1 MMRFILLTVLL
12 STQLWAVPAEQ
23 ANLQAMLDLDRFHA
37 YSQSWSFTMMGR
49 GKAELAK
56 IVLALTPAQIAAMKL
71 DASKLADAQK
81 YDDLLLQILQKQRPD
96 LKLKSAD
103 VAWGYNFFKN
113 KMNDAYLIQDPS
125 RNFKPAN
132 IDGNISTID
141 YAGQNYQVKPLDS
154 SEVLLNVDGYVSNRT
169 TRAVFWE
176 ASQSQRP
183 IEMHVGSA
191 DDFRN
196 NLTLR
201 GSKIVGEVRTAA
213 RNYNPIYLI
222 QDPGEKTFHYA
233 ITQISGQD
241 RVRHLAMQASLVRWE
256 AGKGKLAPPPPVKVV
271 GDAIEL
277 LLKEEAELT
286 QVLRVVPKAD
296 AVVIGQKGAF
306 DRTFG
311 SLAKAR
317 SVMDL
322 SAKHPAALEKVLTPA
337 QLKMVARAM
346 ADEGELVTHV
356 MKYASDWDKVYEAAT
371 PVIEKMKMP
380 LAVKPEVF
388 SLDRGSYEMT
398 DYTMNGANGK
408 TQRWRVFSNSW
419 GDEVLPVARAL
430 KATGHNS
437 IFYMG
442 TAGGLEGSGLKVG
455 DLVVPQFSN
464 DIDGIKRPLQVTHI
478 PEGAIRV
485 PMVTHVSSPFEE
497 TGAWL
502 KDRKKIAQVVE
513 VETGYLAAVF
523 DGPKDRVNTMLLVSD
538 MVGVEGETLAEAS
551 SSARRKAQIQ
561 AISSVIDSK
570 GVTRAS
576 AAAVASTTSYLSVLD
591 EISLK
596 RDPAHDFRVV
606 REAQARRLDQ
616 VGNFRAEFKK
626 LYAEIPTFT
635 TTRLETVLEQ
645 NDVRLAGL
653 RKAMEDA
660 GVQPRMSLDSNF
672 LDGRW
677 SPGQPIKL
685 HLEVA
690 TEASVKDLNAV
701 VKRMA
706 EIDKN
711 FPKQL
716 SITVARTAAPKDAF
730 VALTRLPNT
739 QDVLM
744 ELYKDSALGFGGL
757 ASTETRSGG
766 LKFVRVAEPS
776 DGKVMATLAYFP
788 PDDST
793 KEMLQQLHTE
803 NGARDVMVKRIT
815 EMNSYVSEQQWQVVL
830 KEVKSLP
837 NGSLAQIVPEF
848 VKNKNLQIT
857 LYMTKEGLKNPAVVM
872 EELIHLQQITG
883 SGGAS
888 LASRPFVHPYQWA
901 EIVSN
906 ARAGS
911 LSAAEKLASVEL
923 EAAMSSKN
931 SLAYFQEQ
939 GIFYA
944 AENEV
949 IQNYFDKRLA
959 HAETMYR
966 DVAKKARADL
976 KVRTAAW
983 EKQKQIF
990 AKLEGQKLK
999 LNDLIAKGDRAGVR
1013 KLVQAYMPWDV
1024 MEPSEKKMW
1033 TDWLDAIETPKG
1045 GKKKLIFRGLD
1056 GDVILRT
1063 PQGKPFLMSTVLTK
1077 NQGSYTRRLRS
1088 LSTMRQKFGIGIGG
1102 APVSYAIKGRKD
1114 PTTLSTMMMNHAND
1128 PKGSPFIS
1136 ASNLD
1141 TASGFGS
1148 THLSAL
1154 VIDERRLVPNALAVG
1169 YLGEQERLI
1178 PLIVF
1183 PDEIVHYENY
1193 TDRPYD
1199 ANRSAAFKAE
1209 VEKKIGR
1216 PVTKAEM
1223 SMAETPADFLKGSVN
1238 YAQDNFLTASNLPKP
1253 KSAGACLTA
1262 NGEGLF
1268 KTLDA
1273 LLKD

>member
-1 MMRFILLTVLL
+1 MMRFLLTTLLL
-12 STQLWAVPAEQ
+12 SSQLFAAPADRAKLE
-23 ANLQAMLDLDRFHA
+23 AFLDLDRFHA
-37 YSQSWSFTMMGR
+37 YTQSWAFTMMGR
-49 GKAELAK
+49 GKAEMAK
-56 IVLALTPAQIAAMKL
+56 TMLSVQPTQIAAMKL
-71 DASKLADAQK
+71 DPKKLADAQK
-81 YDDLLLQILQKQRPD
+81 YDDLILQILQKQRPD
-96 LKLKSAD
+96 LKLKAAD

-113 KMNDAYLIQDPS
+113 KMNEAYVIQEPS

-132 IDGNISTID
+132 IDPKVSTID
-141 YAGQNYQVKPLDS
+141 AVGSNLSVKPLKA

-191 DDFRN
+191 DDFRS

-213 RNYNPIYLI
+213 RNYNPIYLV

-233 ITQISGQD
+233 ITQISGED

-271 GDAIEL
+271 GNAVEL
-277 LLKEEAELT
+277 LLKEEVELT

-306 DRTFG
+306 DRTFSSIG
-311 SLAKAR
+311 KAR
-317 SVMDL
+317 AVLDL
-322 SAKHPAALEKVLTPA
+322 SAKHQAELAKVLT
-337 QLKMVARAM
+337 QVQMKFVARAA
-346 ADEGELVTHV
+346 ADEADLVTHV
-356 MKYASDWDKVYEAAT
+356 MKYASEWDKTYEAAI
-371 PVIEKMKMP
+371 PALEKTKMP
-380 LAVKPEVF
+380 LAAKPEVF

-398 DYTMNGANGK
+398 DYAMSGADGK
-408 TQRWRVFSNSW
+408 PTRWRVFSNSW

-430 KATGHNS
+430 KSTGHNN

-442 TAGGLEGSGLKVG
+442 TAGGLEGSALKIG
-455 DLVVPQFSN
+455 DLVVPEASH
-464 DIDGIKRPLQVTHI
+464 DINGVKRKLQASHI
-478 PEGAIRV
+478 PQGAIRV

-502 KDRKKIAQVVE
+502 SDRKKFAQVVE
-513 VETGYLAAVF
+513 VETGYLASVF
-523 DGPKDRVNTMLLVSD
+523 SGPKDRVNTMLLISD

-561 AISSVIDSK
+561 AISSVIDAK
-570 GVTRAS
+570 GVTRVVPAV
-576 AAAVASTTSYLSVLD
+576 AAASSYLSVLD
-591 EISLK
+591 EISTK
-596 RDPAHDFRVV
+596 RDPAHDFRVI
-606 REAQARRLDQ
+606 REAQARRIDQ
-616 VGNFRAEFKK
+616 AGNFRGELKK
-626 LYAEIPTFT
+626 IYAEIPTFT

-660 GVQPRMSLDSNF
+660 GVQPKMSLDSQF

-685 HLEVA
+685 HLEVS
-690 TEASVKDLNAV
+690 TQASVDDLSAI
-701 VKRMA
+701 VKRLA
-706 EIDKN
+706 ALDKN

-716 SITVARTAAPKDAF
+716 HITVARTAAPKDAF
-730 VALTRLPNT
+730 VALTRLPST
-739 QDVLM
+739 QDVLT

-766 LKFVRVAEPS
+766 LKFVRVAPPS

-788 PDDST
+788 PDNAT
-793 KEMLQQLHTE
+793 KELLEQLGTE
-803 NGARDVMVKRIT
+803 AGARQILADKIKF
-815 EMNSYVSEQQWQVVL
+815 MNDGVDSAQWRVAV
-830 KEVKSLP
+830 KEVASLP
-837 NGSLAQIVPEF
+837 GGSLAQIVPEF
-848 VKNKNLQIT
+848 AQNKNLQIT
-857 LYMTKEGLKNPAVVM
+857 LYMTKDGLRNPAVVM
-872 EELIHLQQITG
+872 EELIHLHQITG
-883 SGGAS
+883 TNYNLSINRA
-888 LASRPFVHPYQWA
+888 FVHPYQWA
-901 EIVSN
+901 EVVAN

-923 EAAMSSKN
+923 EAARGAKD
-931 SLAYFQEQ
+931 SLAHFREQ
-939 GIFYA
+939 GLFTKA
-944 AENEV
+944 SDDV
-949 IQNYFDKRLA
+949 IESYFDKRLA
-959 HAETMYR
+959 HTENLYR

-983 EKQKQIF
+983 ERQKQIF

-999 LNDLIAKGDRAGVR
+999 LNDLIAKGDRSGVR
-1013 KLVQAYMPWDV
+1013 KLVQTYMPWDI

-1033 TDWLDAIETPKG
+1033 TEWLDAIETPAS

-1063 PQGKPFLMSTVLTK
+1063 PAGKPFLMSTVLTK

-1088 LSTMRQKFGIGIGG
+1088 LSTMRQKFGVGIGG
-1102 APVSYAIKGRKD
+1102 APVSYSIKGRKD

-1148 THLSAL
+1148 THMAAL
-1154 VIDERRLVPNALAVG
+1154 MIDERRLVPNALAVG

-1183 PDEIVHYENY
+1183 PDEIVHYENFTGKVY
-1193 TDRPYD
+1193 EGTPTSFF
-1199 ANRSAAFKAE
+1199 ASE

-1216 PVTKAEM
+1216 SVTKAER
-1223 SMAETPADFLKGSVN
+1223 SMLETPENFLKGSVN
-1238 YAQDNFLTASNLPKP
+1238 HAQDAFLSPTSLPAPKTA
-1253 KSAGACLTA
+1253 GTCLSA

>member
-1 MMRFILLTVLL
+1 MKRFLLAFVLLT
-12 STQLWAVPAEQ
+12 TQLWAVVPAEQ
-23 ANLQAMLDLDRFHA
+23 ANLQALLDLDRFHA
-37 YSQSWSFTMMGR
+37 YTQSWSFTMMGR
-49 GKAELAK
+49 GKSELAN
-56 IVLALTPAQIAAMKL
+56 IVLGLTPAQVAAMKL
-71 DASKLADAQK
+71 DAAKLADAQK
-81 YDDLLLQILQKQRPD
+81 YDDLILQILQKQRPD
-96 LKLKSAD
+96 LKLKAAD

-113 KMNDAYLIQDPS
+113 KMNEAYLIQDPS

-132 IDGNISTID
+132 IDPSISTID
-141 YAGQNYQVKPLDS
+141 AAGSDLAVKPLKAN
-154 SEVLLNVDGYVSNRT
+154 EVLLNVDGYVSNRT
-169 TRAVFWE
+169 SRAVFWE
-176 ASQSQRP
+176 ASQSQRA

-191 DDFRN
+191 DDFRD

-241 RVRHLAMQASLVRWE
+241 RVRHLSMQAALVRWE
-256 AGKGKLAPPPPVKVV
+256 VGKGKLAPPPPVKVV

-306 DRTFG
+306 ERTFG

-322 SAKHPAALEKVLTPA
+322 ATKNPAALEKVLTPA
-337 QLKMVARAM
+337 QSKLVARAM
-346 ADEGELVTHV
+346 ADQGELVTHV

-371 PVIEKMKMP
+371 PAIEKAKMP

-388 SLDRGSYEMT
+388 TLDRGSYEMT
-398 DYTMNGANGK
+398 DYQMTGADGK
-408 TQRWRVFSNSW
+408 PQRWRVFSNSW

-430 KATGHNS
+430 KATGHNNVY
-437 IFYMG
+437 YMG

-455 DLVVPQFSN
+455 DLVVPQNSN
-464 DIDGIKRPLQVTHI
+464 DIDGIKRPLQATHF
-478 PEGAIRV
+478 PDGAIKV

-502 KDRKKIAQVVE
+502 KDRKKFAQVVE
-513 VETGYLAAVF
+513 VETGYLASVF
-523 DGPKDRVNTMLLVSD
+523 SGPKDRVNTMLLVSD

-570 GVTRAS
+570 GVTRATT
-576 AAAVASTTSYLSVLD
+576 VAPATSYVSVLD

-596 RDPAHDFRVV
+596 RDPAHDFRVI
-606 REAQARRLDQ
+606 REAQAHRLDQ
-616 VGNFRAEFKK
+616 AGNFSAQFKK

-660 GVQPRMSLDSNF
+660 GVQPRMALDSQF

-685 HLEVA
+685 HLQVA
-690 TEASVKDLNAV
+690 TEASVKELNGII
-701 VKRMA
+701 KRMG
-706 EIDKN
+706 EVDKN

-716 SITVARTAAPKDAF
+716 SITVARTAAPTDAF
-730 VALTRLPNT
+730 VALTRLPSS

-757 ASTETRSGG
+757 ASVETRSGG
-766 LKFVRVAEPS
+766 LKFVRVADPS

-793 KEMLQQLHTE
+793 KQLLQQLGTE
-803 NGARDVMVKRIT
+803 TGARNVLVSKIT
-815 EMNSYVSEQQWQVVL
+815 EMNTNVAQGQWKVVL
-830 KEVKSLP
+830 KEVSTLP
-837 NGSLAQIVPEF
+837 GGSLAQIVPEF
-848 VKNKNLQIT
+848 AQNKNLQIT
-857 LYMTKEGLKNPAVVM
+857 VYMTKEGLKNPAVVM
-872 EELIHLQQITG
+872 EELIHLHQITG
-883 SGGAS
+883 TNYS
-888 LASRPFVHPYQWA
+888 LTTSRAFVHPYQWA
-901 EIVSN
+901 EVVAN

-911 LSAAEKLASVEL
+911 LSAVEKLASVEL
-923 EAAMSSKN
+923 EAAMSSKE
-931 SLAYFQEQ
+931 SLAHFREQ
-939 GIFYA
+939 GLFSKA
-944 AENEV
+944 SDAVMES
-949 IQNYFDKRLA
+949 YFDNRLA

-983 EKQKQIF
+983 EKQKKIF

-999 LNDLIAKGDRAGVR
+999 LNDLIAKGDRVGVR
-1013 KLVQAYMPWDV
+1013 NLVQSYMPWDV

-1033 TDWLDAIETPKG
+1033 SEWLEAIEKPQT
-1045 GKKKLIFRGLD
+1045 GKKTLIFRGLD

-1063 PQGKPFLMSTVLTK
+1063 PQGKPYLMSTVLTK

-1088 LSTMRQKFGIGIGG
+1088 LSTMRQKFGVGPLHS
-1102 APVSYAIKGRKD
+1102 PVTYAIKGRKD
-1114 PTTLSTMMMNHAND
+1114 PTTLSTMMMNHATD

-1141 TASGFGS
+1141 TASSFGS
-1148 THLSAL
+1148 THMSAL
-1154 VIDERRLVPNALAVG
+1154 MIDERRLVPNALAVG

-1183 PDEIVHYENY
+1183 PDEIVHYEDFTGKVFEGDKNAY
-1193 TDRPYD
+1193 F
-1199 ANRSAAFKAE
+1199 AGE
-1209 VEKKIGR
+1209 VEKKLGR
-1216 PVTKAEM
+1216 SITKAERTM
-1223 SMAETPADFLKGSVN
+1223 LETPENFLKRSVN
-1238 YAQDNFLTASNLPKP
+1238 YGQSSFLSASSLPTP
-1253 KSAGACLTA
+1253 KSAGACLSAT
-1262 NGEGLF
+1262 GEGLF
-1268 KTLDA
+1268 TTLNA

>member
-1 MMRFILLTVLL
+1 MRSILLTLLL
-12 STQLWAVPAEQ
+12 STQLFAAPAEQ
-23 ANLQAMLDLDRFHA
+23 ANLQALLHLDRFHA
-37 YSQSWSFTMMGR
+37 YTQSWAFTMMGR
-49 GKAELAK
+49 GKADMAK
-56 IVLALTPAQIAAMKL
+56 IMLSVQPIQIAAMKL
-71 DASKLADAQK
+71 DAKKLADAQK
-81 YDDLLLQILQKQRPD
+81 YDDLILQILQKQRPD
-96 LKLKSAD
+96 LKFKAAD
-103 VAWGYNFFKN
+103 VAWGYNFYKN
-113 KMNDAYLIQDPS
+113 KMNEAYVIQDPS

-132 IDGNISTID
+132 IDPNISTID
-141 YAGQNYQVKPLDS
+141 YAGSNLAVKPLKA

-176 ASQSQRP
+176 ASQSQRQ

-213 RNYNPIYLI
+213 RNYNPIYLV
-222 QDPGEKTFHYA
+222 QDPGEKSFHYA

-241 RVRHLAMQASLVRWE
+241 RVRHLAMQTSLVRWE

-271 GDAIEL
+271 GNAVEL

-306 DRTFG
+306 DRTF
-311 SLAKAR
+311 SSIAKAR
-317 SVMDL
+317 AVLDL
-322 SAKHPAALEKVLTPA
+322 SAKHPSELAKVLTPA
-337 QLKMVARAM
+337 QSKLVAKA
-346 ADEGELVTHV
+346 AAEETDLVTHV
-356 MKYASDWDKVYEAAT
+356 MKYASDWDKTYEAAV
-371 PVIEKMKMP
+371 PAIEKMKMP

-398 DYTMNGANGK
+398 DYTMSGADGK
-408 TQRWRVFSNSW
+408 PQRWRVFSNSW

-430 KATGHNS
+430 KTTGHNN

-442 TAGGLEGSGLKVG
+442 TAGGLQGSALKVG
-455 DLVVPQFSN
+455 DLVVPEASH
-464 DIDGIKRPLQVTHI
+464 DIDGIKRKLQATHF

-502 KDRKKIAQVVE
+502 TERKKFAQVVE
-513 VETGYLAAVF
+513 VETGYLASVF
-523 DGPKDRVNTMLLVSD
+523 SGPKDRVNTMLLVSD

-551 SSARRKAQIQ
+551 SSARRKAQIL

-570 GVTRAS
+570 GVTRATT
-576 AAAVASTTSYLSVLD
+576 AAAATSYLAILD
-591 EISLK
+591 EISAK
-596 RDPAHDFRVV
+596 RDPAHDFRVI

-616 VGNFRAEFKK
+616 AGNVRAEFKK
-626 LYAEIPTFT
+626 LYAQIPTFT

-653 RKAMEDA
+653 RSAMEDA
-660 GVQPRMSLDSNF
+660 GVQPKMSLDSQF

-690 TEASVKDLNAV
+690 TQASVDDLNAI

-706 EIDKN
+706 ELDKN

-716 SITVARTAAPKDAF
+716 SITIARTAAPKDAF
-730 VALTRLPNT
+730 VALTRLPST
-739 QDVLM
+739 QDVLT

-766 LKFVRVAEPS
+766 LKFVRVADPS

-793 KEMLQQLHTE
+793 KQLLQQL
-803 NGARDVMVKRIT
+803 GAEAEARKVLVSKIA
-815 EMNSYVSEQQWQVVL
+815 EMNTGSQGQWKVVL
-830 KEVKSLP
+830 KEVSNLP
-837 NGSLAQIVPEF
+837 GGSLAQIVPEF
-848 VKNKNLQIT
+848 ALNKNLQIT

-872 EELIHLQQITG
+872 EEMIHLHQITG
-883 SGGAS
+883 SNYNLSVERA
-888 LASRPFVHPYQWA
+888 FVHPYQWA
-901 EIVSN
+901 EVVGN

-923 EAAMSSKN
+923 EAAMASKN
-931 SLAYFQEQ
+931 SLAHFREQ
-939 GIFYA
+939 GIFTKA
-944 AENEV
+944 SDDV
-949 IQNYFDKRLA
+949 IQSYFDKRLA

-983 EKQKQIF
+983 EKQKKIF

-999 LNDLIAKGDRAGVR
+999 LNDLIAKGDRSGVR
-1013 KLVQAYMPWDV
+1013 KLVQSYMPWDI

-1033 TDWLDAIETPKG
+1033 TEWLDAIETPSS

-1063 PQGKPFLMSTVLTK
+1063 PDGKPYLMSTVLTK

-1088 LSTMRQKFGIGIGG
+1088 LSTMRQKFGTGIGG
-1102 APVSYAIKGRKD
+1102 APVSYVIKGRKD

-1148 THLSAL
+1148 THMSAL
-1154 VIDERRLVPNALAVG
+1154 VIDERRLVPNALAVS

-1183 PDEIVHYENY
+1183 PDEIVHYENF
-1193 TDRPYD
+1193 TGKVFEGDKVTFF
-1199 ANRSAAFKAE
+1199 ANE
-1209 VEKKIGR
+1209 VEKKVGR
-1216 PVTKAEM
+1216 SITKAER
-1223 SMAETPADFLKGSVN
+1223 SMLETPANFLKGSVN
-1238 YAQDNFLTASNLPKP
+1238 YGQNAFLSASSLPAP
-1253 KSAGACLTA
+1253 KSAGTCLSA

>member
-37 YSQSWSFTMMGR
+37 YTQSWSFTMMGR
-49 GKAELAK
+49 GKAELSK
-56 IVLALTPAQIAAMKL
+56 VVLSLTPAQIAAMKL
-71 DASKLADAQK
+71 DPAKLADAQK
-81 YDDLLLQILQKQRPD
+81 YDDLLLKILQTQRPD
-96 LKLKSAD
+96 LKVKAAD

-113 KMNDAYLIQDPS
+113 KMNEAYLIQDPS
-125 RNFKPAN
+125 RNFKPAHINASTSN
-132 IDGNISTID
+132 IDYMGSS
-141 YAGQNYQVKPLDS
+141 YAVKPLAA

-191 DDFRN
+191 DDFRD

-256 AGKGKLAPPPPVKVV
+256 VGKGKLAPPPPVKVV

-306 DRTFG
+306 ERTFG

-317 SVMDL
+317 AVMDL
-322 SAKHPAALEKVLTPA
+322 QAKFPTALADALTPA
-337 QLKMVARAM
+337 QAKLVAKAM
-346 ADEGELVTHV
+346 AEEADLVTHV

-371 PVIEKMKMP
+371 PVLEKKKMP
-380 LAVKPEVF
+380 LAAKSEVF
-388 SLDRGSYEMT
+388 TLDRGSYEMT
-398 DYTMNGANGK
+398 DFNMTDSKGK
-408 TQRWRVFSNSW
+408 IQRWRVFSNSW

-430 KATGHNS
+430 KSTGHNNV
-437 IFYMG
+437 FYMG

-455 DLVVPQFSN
+455 DLVVPQYSN
-464 DIDGIKRPLQVTHI
+464 DIDGVKRPLQVTHI

-576 AAAVASTTSYLSVLD
+576 VPAAATSYLSVLD

-616 VGNFRAEFKK
+616 AGNFRAEFKK

-653 RKAMEDA
+653 RKAMDDA
-660 GVQPRMSLDSNF
+660 GLQPRMALDSNF

-690 TEASVKDLNAV
+690 TEASVKDLNAI

-730 VALTRLPNT
+730 VALTRLPST

-757 ASTETRSGG
+757 ASQETRSGG
-766 LKFVRVAEPS
+766 LKFVRVADPS

-793 KEMLQQLHTE
+793 KALLQELGSE
-803 NGARDVMVKRIT
+803 AGARQVMVSKIA
-815 EMNSYVSEQQWQVVL
+815 EMNAGVAEAQWKVVM
-830 KEVKSLP
+830 KEVTSLP
-837 NGSLAQIVPEF
+837 GGSLAQIVPEF
-848 VKNKNLQIT
+848 AKNKNLQIT
-857 LYMTKEGLKNPAVVM
+857 VYMTKDGLKNPAVVM
-872 EELIHLQQITG
+872 EELIHLHQITG
-883 SGGAS
+883 TNYS
-888 LASRPFVHPYQWA
+888 LTTSRAFVHPYQWA
-901 EIVSN
+901 EVVAN

-923 EAAMSSKN
+923 EAAMSSKD
-931 SLAYFQEQ
+931 SLAHFREQ
-939 GIFYA
+939 GLFSKA
-944 AENEV
+944 SDSN
-949 IQNYFDKRLA
+949 IQSYFDKRLA

-1013 KLVQAYMPWDV
+1013 KLVQAYMPWDI

-1033 TDWLDAIETPKG
+1033 TDWLDAIETPQN

-1088 LSTMRQKFGIGIGG
+1088 LATMRQKFGVGIGG
-1102 APVSYAIKGRKD
+1102 APVSYTIKGRKD
-1114 PTTLSTMMMNHAND
+1114 PTTLSTMMMNHADD

-1154 VIDERRLVPNALAVG
+1154 MLDERRLVPNALAVG

-1193 TDRPYD
+1193 KDQPYD
-1199 ANRSAAFKAE
+1199 ANRSASFKAA

-1216 PVTKAEM
+1216 PVTKAET
-1223 SMAETPADFLKGSVN
+1223 SMAETSADFLKGSVN
-1238 YAQDNFLTASNLPKP
+1238 YAQDNFLTASNLAKP
-1253 KSAGACLTA
+1253 KSAGTCLSA

>member
-1 MMRFILLTVLL
+1 MKRYLFVLVFL
-12 STQLWAVPAEQ
+12 ASKSWAAVPAEQ
-23 ANLQAMLDLDRFHA
+23 ANLQALLDLDRFHA
-37 YSQSWSFTMMGR
+37 YTQSWSYTMMGR
-49 GKAELAK
+49 GKTELAK
-56 IVLALTPAQIAAMKL
+56 SVLALTPGQVAAMKL

-81 YDDLLLQILQKQRPD
+81 YDDLILQILQKQRPD
-96 LKLKSAD
+96 LKVKAAD

-113 KMNDAYLIQDPS
+113 KMNEAYLIQEPS

-132 IDGNISTID
+132 INPSTSTID
-141 YAGQNYQVKPLDS
+141 FTGSNLAIKPLKAD
-154 SEVLLNVDGYVSNRT
+154 EVLLNVDGYVSNRT

-176 ASQSQRP
+176 ASQSQRA

-191 DDFRN
+191 DDFRD

-256 AGKGKLAPPPPVKVV
+256 VGKGKLAPPPPVKVV

-277 LLKEEAELT
+277 LLREEAELT

-311 SLAKAR
+311 SIAKAR

-322 SAKHPAALEKVLTPA
+322 NAKHPTALGKVLTPA
-337 QLKMVARAM
+337 QTRFLEKAIAAE
-346 ADEGELVTHV
+346 ADLVTHV

-380 LAVKPEVF
+380 LAIKPEVF

-398 DYTMNGANGK
+398 DYTLNGANGK
-408 TQRWRVFSNSW
+408 PQRWRVFSNSW

-430 KATGHNS
+430 KSTGHNN

-455 DLVVPQFSN
+455 DLVVPQSSN
-464 DIDGIKRPLQVTHI
+464 DIDGIKRTLQATHI

-502 KDRKKIAQVVE
+502 QDRKKIAQVVE
-513 VETGYLAAVF
+513 VETGYLASVF
-523 DGPKDRVNTMLLVSD
+523 NGPKDRINTMLLVSD

-570 GVTRAS
+570 GVTRTVAP
-576 AAAVASTTSYLSVLD
+576 AAATSYLAVLD
-591 EISLK
+591 EISPK
-596 RDPAHDFRVV
+596 RDPAHDFRVI

-616 VGNFRAEFKK
+616 SGDLRANFKK
-626 LYAEIPTFT
+626 LYAEIPSFT
-635 TTRLETVLEQ
+635 TTRLETALEL

-653 RKAMEDA
+653 HQAMEEA
-660 GVQPRMSLDSNF
+660 GVQPRMGLDSAF

-677 SPGQPIKL
+677 SPGQPIKI

-690 TEASVKDLNAV
+690 TEGSVKELNAIV
-701 VKRMA
+701 ARLTA
-706 EIDKN
+706 ADKN

-716 SITVARTAAPKDAF
+716 AITIARTAAPAEEF
-730 VALTRLPNT
+730 VSLTRLPNT
-739 QDVLM
+739 QNVLM

-757 ASTETRSGG
+757 ASQETRSGG
-766 LKFVRVAEPS
+766 LKFVRVADPS

-793 KEMLQQLHTE
+793 KQLLHQLGTE
-803 NGARDVMVKRIT
+803 AGARNVLVSKIT
-815 EMNSYVSEQQWQVVL
+815 EMNTNWAQGHWKVVL
-830 KEVKSLP
+830 KEVSTLP
-837 NGSLAQIVPEF
+837 GGSLAQIVPEF
-848 VKNKNLQIT
+848 AQNKNLQIT
-857 LYMTKEGLKNPAVVM
+857 VYMTKDGLKNPAVVM
-872 EELIHLQQITG
+872 EELIHLHQITG
-883 SGGAS
+883 TNYS
-888 LASRPFVHPYQWA
+888 LTTSRVFVHPYQWA
-901 EIVSN
+901 EVVAN

-911 LSAAEKLASVEL
+911 LSAAEKLAAVEL
-923 EAAMSSKN
+923 EAAMSSKD
-931 SLAYFQEQ
+931 SLAHFREQ
-939 GIFYA
+939 GLFTKA
-944 AENEV
+944 AEGD
-949 IQNYFDKRLA
+949 IQSYFEKRLA
-959 HAETMYR
+959 HAETLYR

-983 EKQKQIF
+983 EKQKKIF
-990 AKLEGQKLK
+990 AQLEGQKLK
-999 LNDLIAKGDRAGVR
+999 LNDLVAKGDRAGVR
-1013 KLVQAYMPWDV
+1013 NLVQSYMPWDI

-1033 TDWLDAIETPKG
+1033 SEWLDAIEKPQT

-1063 PQGKPFLMSTVLTK
+1063 PQGKPYLMSTVLTK

-1088 LSTMRQKFGIGIGG
+1088 LSTMRQKFGVGLQGS
-1102 APVSYAIKGRKD
+1102 PVTYAIKGRKD

-1148 THLSAL
+1148 THMSAL
-1154 VIDERRLVPNALAVG
+1154 MLDERRLVPNALAVG

-1183 PDEIVHYENY
+1183 PDEIVHYEDFTGKVFEGDKNTY
-1193 TDRPYD
+1193 F
-1199 ANRSAAFKAE
+1199 AGE

-1216 PVTKAEM
+1216 SISKAER
-1223 SMAETPADFLKGSVN
+1223 SMLETPANFLKGSVN
-1238 YAQDNFLTASNLPKP
+1238 YGQDRFLSASSLPKP
-1253 KSAGACLTA
+1253 KTAGACLTA